1 MAVCDD
7 AKECHEKAMKTCE
20 LVHDPEK
27 GLPSKV
33 SRVSMNGWIKSI
45 IGYLVVITLA
55 VMGAWGIASSQ
66 IQQNRQDIA
75 VITVMLKDMPT
86 KGDIY
91 RIVNDK
97 LSEKEKRKLMNE

>member
-1 MAVCDD
+1 MTCPDT
-7 AKECHEKAMKTCE
+7 ECHDKVTTVCK
-20 LVHDPEK
+20 LVHDGDK

-33 SRVSMNGWIKSI
+33 SKTTMSGWIKSI

-55 VMGAWGIASSQ
+55 IMGAWGVASTQ
-66 IQQNRQDIA
+66 RNQNKQDIA
-75 VITVMLKDMPT
+75 VITVMLKSMPT

-91 RIVNDK
+91 RIINDK